1 MLYSP
6 IWEEYENVCSATM
19 FIFAEMSL
27 KSSEGN
33 MPTLYSFDY
42 CSSQAYLQLKR

>member
-33 MPTLYSFDY
+33 MPTLTPLIIVLHKLI
-42 CSSQAYLQLKR
+42 CS